1 MELSVIIVS
10 FNVRDYLCQAVASV
24 IAATVSV
31 ESEIIVID
39 NCSSDGSPQT
49 IGLQF
54 PNVRVIHNERNI
66 GFGAACNVG
75 INASTSRFILIL
87 NPDTFVQ
94 PDAITEALGFIKQHP
109 EAGAVGARMVDGN
122 GTFLPE
128 SKRGFPSL
136 RTSLFRFTGMHRVFP
151 RSSFFNAYYL
161 GHLPDNLTC
170 RADILTGA
178 FMMIRREAIEKAGL
192 FDPSFFMYGEDIDL
206 SWRLVKAGFTNY
218 FVAEAR
224 ITHFKGRSTEK
235 DDRGRIRNF
244 YGAMNIFA
252 RKHLG
257 RPWQIPVAAGVRLL
271 LAIRLTAAS
280 FRKPVK
286 KKPVPV
292 KKG

>member
-10 FNVRDYLCQAVASV
+10 FNVRDYLYQAVASV
-24 IAATVSV
+24 TDATVSV
-31 ESEIIVID
+31 ESEIIVVD
-39 NCSSDGSPQT
+39 NCSSDGSPET

-54 PNVRVIHNERNI
+54 PNVRVIRNERNI

-87 NPDTFVQ
+87 NPDTYME
-94 PDAITEALGFIKQHP
+94 PDAITVALGFIKQHP

-161 GHLPDNLTC
+161 GHLPDNLTG

-178 FMMIRREAIEKAGL
+178 FMMIRREALEKTGL
-192 FDPSFFMYGEDIDL
+192 FDTSFFMYGEDIDL

-224 ITHFKGRSTEK
+224 ITHFKGKSTEK
-235 DDRGRIRNF
+235 DDRGRMRNF
-244 YGAMNIFA
+244 YGAMIIFA

-257 RPWQIPVAAGVRLL
+257 KSWQIPVTAGVRML
-271 LAIRLTAAS
+271 LAISLTAAS
-280 FRKPVK
+280 FRKAVK